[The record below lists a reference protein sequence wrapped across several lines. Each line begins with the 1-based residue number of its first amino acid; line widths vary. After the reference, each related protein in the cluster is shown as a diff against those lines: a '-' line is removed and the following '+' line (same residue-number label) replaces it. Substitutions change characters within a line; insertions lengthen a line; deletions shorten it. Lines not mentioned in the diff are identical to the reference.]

1 MTISEQ
7 AKEGIE
13 RSGYGI
19 SGDIG
24 GIGRQTYFTPDGRKM
39 RAIPAIRDYVV
50 KQDGKVIE
58 SGTRDANYDKG
69 WLPVMPTELKPH
81 CAGCDNWHDTQVD
94 VDKCIKEKKKKAV
107 AWEKWAQDKQKG
119 EAMEQA
125 KETDELRNEVLELK
139 GDMHTLMEQNKK
151 LMEMMEAKNEVS

>member
-81 CAGCDNWHDTQVD
+81 CDGCDNWHDTQEEVD
-94 VDKCIKEKKKKAV
+94 ACILGKKTKA
-107 AWEKWAQDKQKG
+107 AEWEKWAKERQQG
-119 EAMEQA
+119 EAMEAA
-125 KETDELRNEVLELK
+125 KETEELRTEFLELK
-139 GDMHTLMEQNKK
+139 GDVHSLIEQNKELMK
-151 LMEMMEAKNEVS
+151 LLEAKK